1 MPGGDGT
8 GPMGEGPM
16 TGRAAG
22 PCADN
27 QTLDNLNRT
36 AGFGWGYGAGNGRGF
51 GRGRG
56 GGRGFQRGR
65 RGIQGG
71 ARGFVATNND
81 AEMDMLRQQAVQ
93 MEATLSTI
101 MKRLDQLAKEQSVK
115 E

>member
-16 TGRAAG
+16 SGRAAG

-27 QTLDNLNRT
+27 QTLGNFNR
-36 AGFGWGYGAGNGRGF
+36 AVGFGGGNGRGY
-51 GRGRG
+51 GRGQG
-56 GGRGFQRGR
+56 GGRRFQRGR
-65 RGIQGG
+65 SGNQGR
-71 ARGFVATNND
+71 ARGFMAANND
-81 AEMDMLRQQAVQ
+81 AELDMLRQQAAQ

-101 MKRLDQLAKEQSVK
+101 MKRLDQLAKDQSVK